1 MREEVDLTMKDEN
14 VEVKLSSD
22 RELVIMIIDELTFC
36 ILVLFC
42 HILSLSTAKSRRSK
56 QSITEKD

>member
-22 RELVIMIIDELTFC
+22 GELVIMIIDELTFC
-36 ILVLFC
+36 ILV
-42 HILSLSTAKSRRSK
+42 
-56 QSITEKD
+56 